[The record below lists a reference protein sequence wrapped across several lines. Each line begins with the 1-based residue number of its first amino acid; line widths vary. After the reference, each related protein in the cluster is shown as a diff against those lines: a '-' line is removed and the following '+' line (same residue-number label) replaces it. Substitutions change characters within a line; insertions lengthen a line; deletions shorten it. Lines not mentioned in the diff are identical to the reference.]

1 MRLSINRV
9 VIVIFLVN
17 KIVRLFVAS
26 DQGRLNLQMDLRKKK
41 FFISSNSFGRT
52 TPYLSSTRPKF
63 LIVSKSSILC
73 Y

>member
-41 FFISSNSFGRT
+41 FFNH
-52 TPYLSSTRPKF
+52 K
-63 LIVSKSSILC
+63 
-73 Y
+73 